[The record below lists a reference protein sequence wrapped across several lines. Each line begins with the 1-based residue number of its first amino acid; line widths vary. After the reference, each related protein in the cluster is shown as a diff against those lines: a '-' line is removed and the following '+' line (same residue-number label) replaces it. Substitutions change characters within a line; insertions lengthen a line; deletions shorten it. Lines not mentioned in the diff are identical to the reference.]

1 MKIQILFLLLNGL
14 LVNSH
19 QHLLKFGM
27 LERPP
32 HFMAKNSTGIEN
44 EPYQGSW
51 VEAVKWLSRRQKYKI
66 IPMNNNIA
74 GNLQI
79 VNGSAS
85 WSGASGRL
93 LRGDFD
99 LLGPQILLS
108 SGRNRFF
115 DFVGVA
121 DEEPSALLTPGL
133 TEESPITSTV
143 KPFQSI
149 VWLMVLISLLSVT
162 IYFSASSTLNLGG
175 SNKNAKSFRIGDYFL
190 YTTAVLINQGS
201 VFWQPNHQ
209 SRISFRLAAGVWCLF
224 ALVMVNVYSGTLTAH
239 ITARKMSI
247 PPRHSMI
254 VMEQG
259 VLSYLAFDDG
269 FAREFILSATTGKLK
284 KMGDMFRRHPE
295 NFVPDQETAFQKV
308 ASGCCAYND
317 VVNYLKFRLT
327 KDFQETGKCR
337 VHIGQPIKD
346 YGLCGLILRKGD
358 IHKTSMNKGIL
369 ELYQTGLVGHWRKR
383 YSFGESPC
391 ESQKKNKSKK
401 LRRLNLQD
409 LASAFFIL
417 GIGVLI
423 SFLVFLA
430 EQFRRLKSQKKQL
443 RN

>member
-1 MKIQILFLLLNGL
+1 MKILILFAHLNGL

-19 QHLLKFGM
+19 LHLLKFGM

-51 VEAVKWLSRRQKYKI
+51 VEAIKWLSRRQQFEYEI

-79 VNGSAS
+79 VNGSAL

-99 LLGPQILLS
+99 LLGSQILLS

-133 TEESPITSTV
+133 TEESPITSTIT
-143 KPFQSI
+143 PFQPI
-149 VWLMVLISLLSVT
+149 VWPMVLISLLSVA
-162 IYFSASSTLNLGG
+162 IYFSASSRLNRLNFHRSDGNTLNLG
-175 SNKNAKSFRIGDYFL
+175 DYVL
-190 YTTAVLINQGS
+190 YTIAILTNQGS

-224 ALVMVNVYSGTLTAH
+224 ALVMVNVYNGTLTAH

-247 PPRHSMI
+247 PPGDSI
-254 VMEQG
+254 EVMEKG
-259 VLSYLAFDDG
+259 VLAYIAFDDG
-269 FAREFILSATTGKLK
+269 LGRELILSATTGKLK
-284 KMGDMFRRHPE
+284 KMGDLFRRHPE

-317 VVNYLKFRLT
+317 VN
-327 KDFQETGKCR
+327 
-337 VHIGQPIKD
+337 
-346 YGLCGLILRKGD
+346 
-358 IHKTSMNKGIL
+358 
-369 ELYQTGLVGHWRKR
+369 
-383 YSFGESPC
+383 
-391 ESQKKNKSKK
+391 
-401 LRRLNLQD
+401 
-409 LASAFFIL
+409 
-417 GIGVLI
+417 
-423 SFLVFLA
+423 
-430 EQFRRLKSQKKQL
+430 
-443 RN
+443 